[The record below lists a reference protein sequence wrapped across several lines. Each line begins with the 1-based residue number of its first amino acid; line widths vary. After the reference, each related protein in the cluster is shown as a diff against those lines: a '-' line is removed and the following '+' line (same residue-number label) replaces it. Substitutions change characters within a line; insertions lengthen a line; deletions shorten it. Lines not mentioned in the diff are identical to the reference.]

1 MDVLSKWNVARKY
14 EKRTLLILINAV
26 AGLSIFFFGY
36 DQGVMGGV
44 NGTRDYEKFMAWGH
58 FDEALGI
65 VVPDNALK
73 QGGIVSIAF
82 DTRFLFSL
90 LTCIGC
96 CLLPSRNSLRRVP
109 WGLVWRQIWAY
120 QDDRRGVTCS
130 HCRRYSS
137 MLCPKRQ
144 LDVLW

>member
-1 MDVLSKWNVARKY
+1 MDALSKWNVARKY
-14 EKRTLLILINAV
+14 EKRSLLILINAV

-44 NGTRDYEKFMAWGH
+44 NGTRDYAEVMAWGH
-58 FDEALGI
+58 FDEASGI

-73 QGGIVSIAF
+73 QGGIVSIAS
-82 DTRFLFSL
+82 DLLAS

-96 CLLPSRNSLRRVP
+96 CLLPSWNSLRRIP
-109 WGLVWRQIWAY
+109 WGLVRRQIWAY
-120 QDDRRGVTCS
+120 QDDRGGVTRS
-130 HCRRYSS
+130 HCRCYSS
-137 MLCPKRQ
+137 MFCPKRQ